1 MKRPDPR
8 TPVNDG
14 QLSETAARRFNESV
28 QRMDAAT
35 QSRLNRSR
43 QRALAEL
50 GPEVGNGSGT
60 WRRQWWIPAA
70 GVATAVVVAITMLS
84 QKSLLQEIPASA
96 LPDFEVIMAG
106 ENLEMLEELEFYRW
120 LDTEAETD
128 KVPVPDGHVG

>member
-50 GPEVGNGSGT
+50 RDHGGT

-96 LPDFEVIMAG
+96 PSDFEVIMAG

>member
-1 MKRPDPR
+1 
-8 TPVNDG
+8 
-14 QLSETAARRFNESV
+14 
-28 QRMDAAT
+28 
-35 QSRLNRSR
+35 
-43 QRALAEL
+43 
-50 GPEVGNGSGT
+50 VGNGSGT

-84 QKSLLQEIPASA
+84 QKSLLQEIPANA
-96 LPDFEVIMAG
+96 LSDFEVIMAG

>member
-14 QLSETAARRFNESV
+14 QLSETAARRFDESV

-50 GPEVGNGSGT
+50 RDHGGT

-96 LPDFEVIMAG
+96 PSDFEVIMAG

>member
-1 MKRPDPR
+1 MKRPDPH
-8 TPVNDG
+8 TPVKDK
-14 QLSETAARRFNESV
+14 QLSEAAARRFDESV

-50 GPEVGNGSGT
+50 GARSGT
-60 WRRQWWIPAA
+60 WRRQRWIPAV
-70 GVATAVVVAITMLS
+70 GIATAVVVTLTMLS
-84 QKSLLQEIPASA
+84 QRPPLQEIPASA
-96 LPDFEVIMAG
+96 PSDFEVIMAG
-106 ENLEMLEELEFYRW
+106 ESLEMLEELEFYRW

>member
-1 MKRPDPR
+1 MKRPDPH

-14 QLSETAARRFNESV
+14 QLSEAAVRRFDESV

-50 GPEVGNGSGT
+50 GAHSGS
-60 WRRQWWIPAA
+60 WRRQRWIPAA
-70 GVATAVVVAITMLS
+70 GVATAVVVTVAMLG
-84 QKSLLQEIPASA
+84 QRSLLQEIPASA
-96 LPDFEVIMAG
+96 PSDFEVIMAG

>member
-14 QLSETAARRFNESV
+14 QLSETAARRFDESV

-35 QSRLNRSR
+35 QSRLNKSR

-50 GPEVGNGSGT
+50 GAEVGKGSGT

-96 LPDFEVIMAG
+96 LSDFEVIMAG

>member
-1 MKRPDPR
+1 MKRPDPH
-8 TPVNDG
+8 TPVNGG
-14 QLSETAARRFNESV
+14 QLSETAARRFDESV
-28 QRMDAAT
+28 LRMDAAT

-50 GPEVGNGSGT
+50 RDHGGT

-96 LPDFEVIMAG
+96 LSDFEVIMAG